1 MGLVIY
7 PPTLNWS
14 YMRQRPQHMMLQFA
28 KNGHTVLFFNKTC
41 VEGPAVQEVAEN
53 LFVVQHPNFFLNE
66 ILPQLPSQRDT
77 IYWTSWSRKI
87 PHARLFQTNT
97 LIYDC
102 VDDFPD
108 WEREEQMYAPLAD
121 AIVCTADHLK
131 EKMRK
136 LVPQQPIHL
145 IPNGCEY
152 EHFAQVKNQPR
163 LDEIPEIP
171 AHHGP
176 RIGYIGAWAPWVN
189 KKIIQA
195 LSREMPEAQ
204 FLIIGPNLRS
214 DEPDLGDNV
223 FFLGHKSYE
232 TLPFYLRYIDVG
244 IIPFAIN
251 RITHSTN
258 PVKVYEYLATG
269 KPVVSTPLPE
279 VLKMK
284 PYVLIADQPN
294 QFVKAIRMAL
304 VNLKKNSRKRMSF
317 AKQHRW
323 EKRFEMVNE
332 HILAPRRK
340 EISSNQDGLQ
350 KIMQSIYYISTHIPL
365 QHNTVNSYYEN
376 MPLEKDPA
384 FIGLPSQGTCYEC
397 YFRVSQAELIPA
409 DSTRVYLDFDL
420 PLEPQSHEDWQIIL
434 STPIEDWHS
443 DTITYNNRPSVKKI
457 AKMQISHPFST
468 TVSFDV
474 TQQVMRDHLTRFHL
488 RSTAK
493 RALPLDGVRLTCFQ
507 LKK

>member
-28 KNGHTVLFFNKTC
+28 KNGHTVLFFNKTS
-41 VEGPAVQEVAEN
+41 VEGPVVQEVTEN

-66 ILPQLPSQRDT
+66 ILPQLPSKRDT

-87 PHARLFQTNT
+87 PHSNLFQTNT

-108 WEREEQMYAPLAD
+108 WEQEEQMYAPLAD

-131 EKMRK
+131 EKMKK
-136 LVPQQPIHL
+136 LVQKQPIHL
-145 IPNGCEY
+145 VPNGCEF
-152 EHFAQVKNQPR
+152 EHFAQVKKQSR
-163 LDEIPEIP
+163 LHEIPEIP
-171 AHHGP
+171 PHDGP

-189 KKIIQA
+189 KKIMQA

-204 FLIIGPNLRS
+204 IVIIGPNLRS
-214 DEPDLGDNV
+214 DQPELGDNV

-232 TLPFYLRYIDVG
+232 SLPFYLRYIDVG

-258 PVKVYEYLATG
+258 PVKAYEYLATG

-294 QFVKAIRMAL
+294 QFVKAVRTAL

-317 AKQHRW
+317 AKQHSW
-323 EKRFEMVNE
+323 EKRFEVINE
-332 HILAPRRK
+332 HILIPRRK
-340 EISSNQDGLQ
+340 EISSKSDELQ
-350 KIMQSIYYISTHIPL
+350 KIMQSIHTTSTHIPL

-376 MPLEKDPA
+376 LHIAKDPA
-384 FIGLPSQGTCYEC
+384 FVGSPSKGTHYEC
-397 YFRVSQAELIPA
+397 YFRVSQLKHIPS
-409 DSTRVYLDFDL
+409 DSMQVYLEFDL
-420 PLEPQSHEDWQIIL
+420 PLEPQSHEEWQIIL
-434 STPIEDWHS
+434 SAPIEGWQH
-443 DTITYNNRPSVKKI
+443 DTITYNTRPSTKEI
-457 AKMQISHPFST
+457 ASILISQPFST

-474 TQQVMRDHLTRFHL
+474 TKQVMEDGLTRFHL

-493 RALPLDGVRLTCFQ
+493 KALLLDQVRLTCFQ
-507 LKK
+507 LNK